1 MCQIRWYSNFY
12 QVSKFW
18 TRRTVCEG
26 GEALCLQIKCKI
38 LRHPH
43 SFRCPVKARPWTDV
57 SQEAELPTYCPIP
70 SFWAE
75 IWKQSQVSERRN
87 LDGSWRNSLSRNK
100 RADNEA
106 MPSFGGF
113 IIDWLIDNYPKAPQ
127 PSIWGGSQATLGAF
141 HSSQSTSRN
150 LGDERLLYL
159 QWMNLS
165 NCSHS
170 SCRLAC
176 RTWTGG
182 GEVGCRD
189 GVGLGGWTAL
199 AGCSCSSCFLSWRPM
214 PRISDAVC
222 THILNHHCRCACG
235 EGLSA
240 KTTLRILSVQR
251 DWRGEGGTP
260 QSGCLPSQHFFQV

>member
-1 MCQIRWYSNFY
+1 MKASLTACSDPFIIRRYVSNQMVEAHYSNFY
-12 QVSKFW
+12 LVSKFW

-57 SQEAELPTYCPIP
+57 SQEAELPTYCPIS

-87 LDGSWRNSLSRNK
+87 IDGSWRNSLSFNK
-100 RADNEA
+100 RVDNKA
-106 MPSFGGF
+106 MPSFSGF

-159 QWMNLS
+159 QWMNLP
-165 NCSHS
+165 NCSHF

-189 GVGLGGWTAL
+189 RARLGGWTLEQRWQDAPAL
-199 AGCSCSSCFLSWRPM
+199 LSSFRGG
-214 PRISDAVC
+214 R
-222 THILNHHCRCACG
+222 CR
-235 EGLSA
+235 E
-240 KTTLRILSVQR
+240 
-251 DWRGEGGTP
+251 
-260 QSGCLPSQHFFQV
+260 

>member
-1 MCQIRWYSNFY
+1 MDL
-12 QVSKFW
+12 
-18 TRRTVCEG
+18 G
-26 GEALCLQIKCKI
+26 GSLCLGT
-38 LRHPH
+38 RES
-43 SFRCPVKARPWTDV
+43 SF
-57 SQEAELPTYCPIP
+57 S
-70 SFWAE
+70 
-75 IWKQSQVSERRN
+75 
-87 LDGSWRNSLSRNK
+87 
-100 RADNEA
+100 
-106 MPSFGGF
+106 GF

-159 QWMNLS
+159 QWMNLP
-165 NCSHS
+165 NCSHF

-199 AGCSCSSCFLSWRPM
+199 AGCSCSSFFLSWRPM
-214 PRISDAVC
+214 PRIADAVC

-240 KTTLRILSVQR
+240 KKTLRMLSVQR
-251 DWRGEGGTP
+251 DWRGEGGAP
-260 QSGCLPSQHFFQV
+260 QSGCPSLQHFFQV